1 MRLPRVSTSASQET
15 TTRLL
20 HAVEV
25 ARKTSLGMSFL
36 SDQRNFSPRTGSGV
50 PPQLIE
56 AASPHLRGLGVAK
69 EAETGKVELTQTEM
83 ADIMVNMT

>member
-1 MRLPRVSTSASQET
+1 MTQGLDFSVTGN
-15 TTRLL
+15 

-25 ARKTSLGMSFL
+25 ARKTSLGMYFL
-36 SDQRNFSPRTGSGV
+36 SDQRNFSPGTGSGV

-69 EAETGKVELTQTEM
+69 EAEPGKVEATQ
-83 ADIMVNMT
+83 ADVAEIMVNMTY

>member
-1 MRLPRVSTSASQET
+1 MRCPRILTSASQET
-15 TTRLL
+15 TARLL
-20 HAVEV
+20 YAVEV
-25 ARKTSLGMSFL
+25 ARETSLGMSFL

-69 EAETGKVELTQTEM
+69 EAEPGWVKLTQTEV
-83 ADIMVNMT
+83 AEIMVNMT